1 MRLLSSVCASC
12 CRFVVESAVI
22 TSVVSSAY
30 VYTFEFG
37 TVCMM
42 LLMYSRKKVVDSVLS
57 CGIPCVMVC
66 VFDCACWVCVD
77 CLRFVK
83 YDLIKAIVLS
93 VKLNSCSSLCNSLE
107 CRIVSNAL
115 DRSM

>member
-12 CRFVVESAVI
+12 CRCVVDSAVI

-37 TVCMM
+37 TVCMI
-42 LLMYSRKKVVDSVLS
+42 LLMYSRKKVVDSVLP
-57 CGIPCVMVC
+57 CGIPCVMVCVMVC

-83 YDLIKAIVLS
+83 YDLIKANVLS
-93 VKLNSCSSLCNSLE
+93 VKLNSCFSLCSSLE
-107 CRIVSNAL
+107 
-115 DRSM
+115 